1 MSDGTSTQS
10 TTEQGKP
17 RKGTGPLG
25 RSQLEQHLR
34 RELDAGATHLRNQ
47 IRYLLALSQ
56 MVPPPT
62 APKNY
67 TQKPLTITQAR
78 LMTLEDLAGALN
90 QEQLEQLVT
99 DIEQIADTGVRLVL
113 LARMAL
119 HLPATSYRTVVRD
132 IWNQVDDIPDPVVRA
147 QVLLEIAPLMTLA
160 NDEPATPS
168 ALLHIVSYAQ
178 SIKNTEA
185 RLRSLTALAPQLP
198 YVMSMRMF
206 RRVVDEVKDVPN
218 DGLRAKAIVTL
229 AATLPTDLL
238 KQALLTAQSIN
249 APAERARALTAL
261 VRKLPQE
268 NQAQLRLQT
277 LDTIDRIESEEE
289 RTDALVSFAPCLET
303 EAADDQFPAA
313 LKKALAIAVAISRKQ
328 VRARA
333 LVALA
338 PYLTSDLQ
346 GETLAA
352 VHSLDSE
359 RDRAMLLAQ
368 LAPNLPPE
376 LLVASLAVAHT
387 MREQD
392 ARVSA
397 LSVLAHHVPQNARS
411 QTLLD
416 ALAAASNLPHH
427 FERVRALV
435 ALFDILPQH
444 LLEQAL
450 TNALETTRLID
461 NENARARALNLLGEH
476 LPEKLLLR
484 ALQVAQEI
492 QNPQQRLNAL
502 LGFIARLPGNK
513 QHEAMF
519 EILGCAQQMPLEY
532 KQARALVSIAPNLS
546 TDMLKEVEAMVDGFD
561 DPFDQISVYIAIIQ
575 NMPPEERPPVIQKTW
590 GKINTIED
598 GYDRASSISALAPH
612 LPETAA
618 SDISRAVQAAVSIIE
633 DEYDRASA
641 ISILAPL
648 LTDSENDSV
657 AGLPD
662 SHAAVKHGIEIALAI
677 PIQSLRV
684 DLLRDAINLWVGGGD
699 LERSYRLWQSIIL
712 RLVNLPLAD
721 VLLCLG
727 ALLPLIQEIGDE
739 DALEEVA
746 HILGV
751 R

>member
-1 MSDGTSTQS
+1 MSNGASTQPTS
-10 TTEQGKP
+10 EQGQV
-17 RKGTGPLG
+17 RKGTGALG
-25 RSQLEQHLR
+25 RSQLEQSLQ
-34 RELDAGATHLRNQ
+34 RELDAGAGRLRNQ

-56 MVPPPT
+56 TITPAT
-62 APKNY
+62 PKTY
-67 TQKPLTITQAR
+67 AQRPLTIAQAR
-78 LMTLEDLAGALN
+78 LTILENLAGVLT
-90 QEQLEQLVT
+90 ETQLAQLVL
-99 DIEQIADTGVRLVL
+99 DIEQVADVGVRLTL
-113 LARMAL
+113 LSRLAL
-119 HLPATSYRTVVRD
+119 HLPATSYRTVIRD
-132 IWNQVDDIPDPVVRA
+132 IWNQIEAVSDTVVQA

-168 ALLHIVSYAQ
+168 ALLRIVSQAQ

-198 YVMSMRMF
+198 YVMSTRMF
-206 RRVVDEVKDVPN
+206 KRIVDEVQDVPN
-218 DGLRAKAIVTL
+218 DALRAKALVTL
-229 AATLPTDLL
+229 ADTLPNDLVD
-238 KQALLTAQSIN
+238 QALRTAQSIN
-249 APAERARALTAL
+249 TPAERARALTAL
-261 VRKLPQE
+261 IRKIPSQE
-268 NQAQLRLQT
+268 QAQLRLQT
-277 LDTIDRIESEEE
+277 LETIDHIESEEE
-289 RTDALVSFAPCLET
+289 RTDALVNFAPCLEVEVT
-303 EAADDQFPAA
+303 DEQFP
-313 LKKALAIAVAISRKQ
+313 LTLERALAVAVTISRKQ

-338 PYLTSDLQ
+338 PYLTPDLQ
-346 GETLAA
+346 GEALAA

-368 LAPNLPPE
+368 LAPVLPPE

-397 LSVLAHHVPQNARS
+397 LSVLAHHVPQNAHS

-461 NENARARALNLLGEH
+461 NENARARALNILGEH

-484 ALQVAQEI
+484 SLQVAQEI

-502 LGFIARLPGNK
+502 LGIINRLPENK
-513 QHEAMF
+513 QREAMF

-546 TDMLKEVEAMVDGFD
+546 TDMLKEVEALADHFD

-575 NMPPEERPPVIQKTW
+575 NMPHEDRLPIIQKTW
-590 GKINTIED
+590 GKINAIED
-598 GYDRASSISALAPH
+598 GYDRASSISALAPY
-612 LPETAA
+612 LPEAA
-618 SDISRAVQAAVSIIE
+618 AADVSEAVQAAVTIIE

-648 LTDSENDSV
+648 LTDHENDSV

-662 SHAAVKHGIEIALAI
+662 SYAAVRRGIEIALAV
-677 PIQSLRV
+677 PIQSLRA
-684 DLLRDAINLWVGGGD
+684 DLLRQGINLWVGGGD
-699 LERSYRLWQSIIL
+699 LERSYQLWRAIVL
-712 RLVNLPLAD
+712 RLSSLPLAD

-727 ALLPLIQEIGDE
+727 ALFPLIQEIGDE
-739 DALEEVA
+739 NALQEVA